1 MRLDLTKR
9 ADYAIRA
16 MLALGRATDGGHLS
30 VRRVAA
36 EQRIP
41 ARFLPLIMRDLVR
54 AGLVEGTTGRA
65 GGYRLARAPS
75 EVSLLDIVEAVEGD
89 SRRRTCI
96 LRGGPCGTQS
106 VCDIH
111 AVFAAAQD
119 ALLTRLAGVTVADLS
134 RSPTA

>member
-16 MLALGRATDGGHLS
+16 VLALGRATDDEPLS
-30 VRRVAA
+30 VRRVAE

-41 ARFLPLIMRDLVR
+41 TRFLPLIMRDLVR

-65 GGYRLARAPS
+65 GGYRLARAAGD
-75 EVSLLDIVEAVEGD
+75 VSLLDIVEAVEGD
-89 SRRRTCI
+89 SRARTCI
-96 LRGGPCGTQS
+96 LRGGPCGIST

-111 AVFAAAQD
+111 AVFVAAQN
-119 ALLTRLAGVTVADLS
+119 ALLERLSGVTVADLT
-134 RSPTA
+134 RPRPA

>member
-1 MRLDLTKR
+1 MRLDLTRR

-16 MLALGRATDGGHLS
+16 VLALGRATEGEPLS

-54 AGLVEGTTGRA
+54 VGLIEGTTGRA
-65 GGYRLARAPS
+65 GGYRLARAA
-75 EVSLLDIVEAVEGD
+75 EAVSLLDIVEAVEGD

-96 LRGGPCGTQS
+96 LRGGPCAAGAA
-106 VCDIH
+106 CDIH
-111 AVFAAAQD
+111 AVVVAAQE
-119 ALLTRLAGVTVADLS
+119 ALLERLASVSVADLIS
-134 RSPTA
+134 T